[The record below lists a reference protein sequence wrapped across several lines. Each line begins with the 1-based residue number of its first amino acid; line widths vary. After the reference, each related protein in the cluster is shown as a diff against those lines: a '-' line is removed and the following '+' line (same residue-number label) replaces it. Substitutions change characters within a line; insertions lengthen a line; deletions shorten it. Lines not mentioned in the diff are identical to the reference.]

1 MALFLRK
8 IQATQAGSCF
18 STISSFKLELD
29 SFIYS
34 SNFDFNTKSIFHPFI
49 KLDRGPPR
57 TMGIVHFH
65 KVFKGFW
72 LLVIGDVVLVTA
84 PQ

>member
-18 STISSFKLELD
+18 SPISSFNLKLN
-29 SFIYS
+29 S
-34 SNFDFNTKSIFHPFI
+34 SISIHFQFQSGIDFHLFV

-65 KVFKGFW
+65 KVFKGFL